1 MAKPRTRKPATQII
15 VDEVDYTSAPEEA
28 VAPVLPSILVTI
40 ERAAD
45 GRITVRTPGQPGRI
59 AGSDEALP
67 ETLRQLGLDIVK
79 RKLV

>member
-1 MAKPRTRKPATQII
+1 MAKPKTRKPATQAII
-15 VDEVDYTSAPEEA
+15 DEFVPAEAEAAIEEPA
-28 VAPVLPSILVTI
+28 LPSILVTI